1 MLNVTLV
8 TTPTKQ
14 QYVYSATEDNN
25 QAIVDFKANQN
36 NVWVSVAFTGCLG
49 HIKNFTL

>member
-8 TTPTKQ
+8 TTPTRQ
-14 QYVYSATEDNN
+14 QYT
-25 QAIVDFKANQN
+25 QALADFKANQN
-36 NVWVSVAFTGCLG
+36 NVWVSVAFTGFLG

>member
-8 TTPTKQ
+8 TTPTRQ
-14 QYVYSATEDNN
+14 QYVYSATDDNT
-25 QAIVDFKANQN
+25 QALADFKANQN